1 MDDKKDS
8 ATPAVAVNPNDL
20 LTLKERVERF
30 NEELRALLAKYEL
43 ALTAEARVQNGQVLA
58 DPKVIDQREL
68 LKAVDDKKESE
79 AVV

>member
-30 NEELRALLAKYEL
+30 NEELRALLEKYEL